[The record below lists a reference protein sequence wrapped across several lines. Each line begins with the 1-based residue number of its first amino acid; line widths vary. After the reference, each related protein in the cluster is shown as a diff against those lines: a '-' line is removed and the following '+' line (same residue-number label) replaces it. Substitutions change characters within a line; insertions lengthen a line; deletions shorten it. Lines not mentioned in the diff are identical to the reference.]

1 MNVAAQS
8 PPDHLRGKLSP
19 RWLIRFAARPAARLA
34 ASDVG
39 PSHVCPSHVSPS
51 GVSPSGVS
59 RLWCERARISMG
71 YWGKII
77 GGMAGFAVGGPFGAM
92 VGAALGH
99 AADSGQVPNMGGF
112 SFSNASMFNP
122 ARIAAML
129 GRRDQVFSICVVVL
143 AAKLAKC
150 DGPVNRSEIDAF
162 KRQLRIPPEAVRD
175 VGRLFDQAREDP
187 TGFETYATQLG
198 EAFED
203 NHGVLED
210 VLSALLVIARA
221 DGPVN
226 AREQDFL
233 LRVHRRFRLSQA
245 AWERVRGGVPR
256 PSSDGPDPY
265 AVIGVARSASNEV
278 IRATWKN
285 LMRENHPDSLAA
297 RGVPAEFVARANDK
311 VAKINAAWDRIK
323 RERGL

>member
-1 MNVAAQS
+1 
-8 PPDHLRGKLSP
+8 
-19 RWLIRFAARPAARLA
+19 
-34 ASDVG
+34 
-39 PSHVCPSHVSPS
+39 
-51 GVSPSGVS
+51 
-59 RLWCERARISMG
+59 MG

-77 GGMAGFAVGGPFGAM
+77 GGMAGFAMGGPFGAV

-99 AADSGQVPNMGGF
+99 AADSGQVPNMGFQLG
-112 SFSNASMFNP
+112 NGSMLNP

-150 DGPVNRSEIDAF
+150 DGPVNRAEIDAF

-175 VGRLFDQAREDP
+175 VGRLFDHAREDSG
-187 TGFETYATQLG
+187 GFESYATQLG
-198 EAFED
+198 ESFED

-210 VLSALLVIARA
+210 VLNALSVIARA
-221 DGPVN
+221 DGPIN
-226 AREQDFL
+226 GREEDFL
-233 LRVHRRFRLSQA
+233 RRVHRRFGLSQA
-245 AWERVRGGVPR
+245 AWDRVRGGVPR

-265 AVIGVARSASNEV
+265 AVIGVARSASDET
-278 IRATWKN
+278 IRATWKK

-297 RGVPAEFVARANDK
+297 RGVPAEFIARANEK
-311 VAKINAAWDRIK
+311 VAQINAAWDRIK